1 MQTDTRRRRWGAG
14 ALALGLTGL
23 LACGALAAACGG
35 GPGGGYN
42 AVTAPTGVPSTA
54 AATAPAQPS
63 GVTPV
68 KVGDTA
74 LGKVLTD
81 ARGFTLYT
89 FKGDVP
95 GNGKSAA
102 EALAALWPPLSLD
115 AVPSNVAG
123 APGAWAV
130 FTRNDGKMQ
139 VTYQGSPL
147 YTYAKDQA
155 PGDTKGDKVDGV
167 WFASIMPQPSANLPA
182 VASMPMT
189 QNDAPAAGAPRMVVP
204 PPAAAPSPMARS
216 TMVAE
221 PTKSTPAPQP
231 TVAPSGAPSGGS
243 SYGY

>member
-1 MQTDTRRRRWGAG
+1 MQTDTRRSRWGAG

-102 EALAALWPPLSLD
+102 EALAAVWPPLSLD
-115 AVPSNVAG
+115 AAPSNVAG

-130 FTRNDGKMQ
+130 FTRNDGKTQ

-167 WFASIMPQPSANLPA
+167 WFASIMPQPSANA
-182 VASMPMT
+182 TGGSVHADDTERRASRRGAA
-189 QNDAPAAGAPRMVVP
+189 DGGAAAGRG
-204 PPAAAPSPMARS
+204 S
-216 TMVAE
+216 E
-221 PTKSTPAPQP
+221 PDGAINRRRGADEVHAGP
-231 TVAPSGAPSGGS
+231 TAHRCALQGTVGR
-243 SYGY
+243 